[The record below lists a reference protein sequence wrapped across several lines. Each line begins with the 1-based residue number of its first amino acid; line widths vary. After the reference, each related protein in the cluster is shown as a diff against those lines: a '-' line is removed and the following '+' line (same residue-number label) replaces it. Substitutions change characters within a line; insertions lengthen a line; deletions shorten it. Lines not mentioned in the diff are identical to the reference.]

1 VDRLSR
7 QARVLRVLHDAIGI
21 GELASLGYL
30 WYCAVT
36 RRRDGW
42 LRASTVVLVGEGVAL
57 LAARGCP
64 LGILQRRVGDD
75 LAMFER
81 WFGPRLAPFAI
92 PTFTGLALGG
102 VALLRARP
110 VKPSLER

>member
-1 VDRLSR
+1 MDRLSR

-42 LRASTVVLVGEGVAL
+42 LRASTVALVGEGVAL
-57 LAARGCP
+57 LAAKGCP
-64 LGILQRRVGDD
+64 MGIRLSGLSLYSLG
-75 LAMFER
+75 FS
-81 WFGPRLAPFAI
+81 
-92 PTFTGLALGG
+92 AL
-102 VALLRARP
+102 RYWP
-110 VKPSLER
+110 V